1 MLEWTNIY
9 CLEFFLTL
17 YVILTLILCLFVNLL
32 IKEMEER
39 RENNQY
45 SLAELTLILS
55 KRVDELEKREE

>member
-1 MLEWTNIY
+1 MLEWTNS
-9 CLEFFLTL
+9 FLTL

-39 RENNQY
+39 RELQY

-55 KRVDELEKREE
+55 KRVDELEKRGDKF